1 MTGRP
6 AVPCAAWKYSGGSFA
21 AEPREIPVER
31 PISIEVDGR
40 ELVTLLCLGDHLDEL
55 VAGYLRSEGLIA
67 KASDLRAL
75 AIDGERGVASVT
87 LDRPSDLESRIF
99 GRRLITT
106 GCGRG
111 SVYSHAIDPLTARP
125 VKDSPPVEPDALLG
139 LIRDFHLS
147 TTLHKEVGGVHGV
160 GLALDGSLRIVREDI
175 GRHNALDMISGR
187 LLLDGIDGTG
197 GILLTTGRIS
207 SEMLVKAAIVG
218 APVVVSLSAATS
230 LAVSLAEKL
239 GIALVGYARG
249 TSFTVYTNPSR
260 LAGFPATLA

>member
-1 MTGRP
+1 
-6 AVPCAAWKYSGGSFA
+6 
-21 AEPREIPVER
+21 
-31 PISIEVDGR
+31 
-40 ELVTLLCLGDHLDEL
+40 
-55 VAGYLRSEGLIA
+55 
-67 KASDLRAL
+67 
-75 AIDGERGVASVT
+75 
-87 LDRPSDLESRIF
+87 
-99 GRRLITT
+99 
-106 GCGRG
+106 
-111 SVYSHAIDPLTARP
+111 
-125 VKDSPPVEPDALLG
+125 
-139 LIRDFHLS
+139 
-147 TTLHKEVGGVHGV
+147 
-160 GLALDGSLRIVREDI
+160 
-175 GRHNALDMISGR
+175 MISGR